1 MLPRRLLLATVV
13 LAASC
18 RGGCHRVE
26 DRAATV
32 EGRLALFP
40 FAAQIVV
47 AVDVTRLRASPAAA
61 KLVGLV
67 SEAQSDKGLLAEV
80 ARRTGLDLARQV
92 TSVTL
97 AFPEDARIKGELGLL
112 LRADHLDEKRL
123 VAYAGDEL
131 RKKGDELR
139 SKRQGKFTLWW
150 ARSNPNLAGF
160 FIDEQTFALGGGG
173 WAERMADLAES
184 ARASDSAAT
193 HVELVRLV
201 ERIAAGHAIWGA
213 AIVPASTRSMLMA
226 DPRFASAAAVST
238 LSAAL
243 DIGKGLDALILADL
257 GTPAEARALASK
269 VTESLR
275 DAKRNAQVLILGLG
289 PYVDGVTAR
298 ANGRTFEARAALGEA
313 ALDDLLA
320 RLRAYL
326 TLVREGTPPGFGG
339 PSR

>member
-1 MLPRRLLLATVV
+1 MLPRRLLVAALL

-18 RGGCHRVE
+18 RGGCRRAE

-40 FAAQIVV
+40 VSAQIVV
-47 AVDVTRLRASPAAA
+47 AVDATRLRASPAAG
-61 KLVGLV
+61 KLIALV
-67 SEAQSDKGLLAEV
+67 QEAQSDQRLLGELT
-80 ARRTGLDLARQV
+80 RRTGLDLARQV

-97 AFPEDARIKGELGLL
+97 AFPEDARARGELGLL
-112 LRADHLDEKRL
+112 LRAERLDEKRL

-131 RKKGDELR
+131 RKKGDELLSR
-139 SKRQGKFTLWW
+139 RHGRFTLWS

-160 FIDEQTFALGGGG
+160 FIDDQTFALGGGG
-173 WAERMADLAES
+173 WAERMADLADS

-213 AIVPASTRSMLMA
+213 AIVPPGTRQMLMA
-226 DPRFASAAAVST
+226 DPRFGSAAAVST
-238 LSAAL
+238 LSAAV
-243 DIGKGLDALILADL
+243 DVGKGLEAVLLADL
-257 GTPAEARALASK
+257 ASAAEARALATK

-298 ANGRTFEARAALGEA
+298 AADRTFEARATLSEP

-320 RLRAYL
+320 RLKAYL
-326 TLVREGTPPGFGG
+326 TLTREGSPPGFGG
-339 PSR
+339 PAR